1 MGRLDDKIAVVTGA
15 SRGLGAGIARRFA
28 NEGAVVI
35 CADVLDA
42 SDVASSCPASP
53 SGAKTSAVHL
63 DVTDTDEV
71 ETVMNAIADEYG
83 RIDILANNAGV
94 ARPIADVIDTPDEVF
109 DQVFAVNVR
118 GVLACSRAAAHVM
131 KRHEWGRII
140 NTASQTGK
148 VAWPGWGIYSAS
160 KFAVVGL
167 TQVLALELAPFNITV
182 NAICP
187 GTMLTDMTRSGFGAS
202 ATKLGRDREELL
214 AEHIATIPM
223 KRLGTADDIGA
234 MAVFLASDDAA
245 FTTGA
250 SLNLTGGEQVF
261 F

>member
-15 SRGLGAGIARRFA
+15 SRGLGEGIARRLA
-28 NEGAVVI
+28 DEGAAVV

-42 SDVASSCPASP
+42 SEVAASLPVAP
-53 SGAKTSAVHL
+53 SGAKPKAVRL
-63 DVTDTDEV
+63 DVTRSDEV

-83 RIDILANNAGV
+83 RLDILANNAGV
-94 ARPIADVIDTPDEVF
+94 AQPIADVIDTTDEVF
-109 DQVFAVNVR
+109 DRVFSVNVR
-118 GVLACSRAAAHVM
+118 GVFACSRAAAHIM
-131 KRHEWGRII
+131 KRHRWGRII

-167 TQVLALELAPFNITV
+167 TQVLALELAPFDITV

-187 GTMLTDMTRSGFGAS
+187 GTMLTDMTRTGFGA
-202 ATKLGRDREELL
+202 AAANLGRDRDELL
-214 AEHIATIPM
+214 AEHIATIPA
-223 KRLGTADDIGA
+223 KRLGTPDDIGA
-234 MAVFLASDDAA
+234 MVAFLASDDAA

>member
-1 MGRLDDKIAVVTGA
+1 MGRLDDKVALVTGA
-15 SRGLGAGIARRFA
+15 SRGLGEGIARRFA
-28 NEGAVVI
+28 DEGATVV
-35 CADVLDA
+35 CADILDA
-42 SDVASSCPASP
+42 SEVAGSLPASP
-53 SGAKTSAVHL
+53 AGAKPKAVHL

-71 ETVMNAIADEYG
+71 HAVVSAIAEEYS

-94 ARPIADVIDTPDEVF
+94 AQPIADVIDTPDDVF
-109 DQVFAVNVR
+109 DKVFAVNVR

-131 KRHEWGRII
+131 KQHEWGRII

-167 TQVLALELAPFNITV
+167 TQVLALELARYNITV

-187 GTMLTDMTRSGFGAS
+187 GTMLTDMTRAGFGAS
-202 ATKLGRDREELL
+202 ASMLGRDREELL
-214 AEHIATIPM
+214 AEHIDTIPM
-223 KRLGTADDIGA
+223 KRLGTPDDIGA
-234 MAVFLASDDAA
+234 MAAFLASDDAA

-250 SLNLTGGEQVF
+250 SFNLTGGEQVF

>member
-1 MGRLDDKIAVVTGA
+1 
-15 SRGLGAGIARRFA
+15 
-28 NEGAVVI
+28 
-35 CADVLDA
+35 
-42 SDVASSCPASP
+42 
-53 SGAKTSAVHL
+53 
-63 DVTDTDEV
+63 
-71 ETVMNAIADEYG
+71 MNAIADEYG

-94 ARPIADVIDTPDEVF
+94 AQPIADVIDTPDEVF

-118 GVLACSRAAAHVM
+118 GVLACSRAAAHIM

-202 ATKLGRDREELL
+202 AEKLGRDREELL

-223 KRLGTADDIGA
+223 KRLGTRRRHRGDGC
-234 MAVFLASDDAA
+234 VPRLR
-245 FTTGA
+245 
-250 SLNLTGGEQVF
+250 
-261 F
+261 

>member
-1 MGRLDDKIAVVTGA
+1 MGRLDDRIAVVTGA
-15 SRGLGAGIARRFA
+15 SRGLGEGIARRLA
-28 NEGAVVI
+28 SEGAAVV

-42 SDVASSCPASP
+42 SAVAAACPAAP
-53 SGAKTSAVHL
+53 SGAKSTAVHI
-63 DVTDTDEV
+63 DVTNTAEV
-71 ETVMNAIADEYG
+71 EAVMSSIAEQYG

-94 ARPIADVIDTPDEVF
+94 AQPIADVVDTPDEVF
-109 DQVFAVNVR
+109 DKVFAINVR
-118 GVLACSRAAAHVM
+118 GVLACSRAAAKIM
-131 KRHEWGRII
+131 KRQESGRII

-187 GTMLTDMTRSGFGAS
+187 GTMLTDMTRTGFGAS
-202 ATKLGRDREELL
+202 AAMLGRDREELL

-223 KRLGTADDIGA
+223 KRLGTPDDIGA
-234 MAVFLASDDAA
+234 MVAFLASDDAA

-250 SLNLTGGEQVF
+250 SINLTGGEQVF

>member
-15 SRGLGAGIARRFA
+15 SRGLGEGIAHRLA

-42 SDVASSCPASP
+42 SDVASACPASP
-53 SGAKTSAVHL
+53 SGAKPTAVHL

-71 ETVMNAIADEYG
+71 ESVMKSIADEYG

-94 ARPIADVIDTPDEVF
+94 AQPIADVVDTPDTVF

-118 GVLACSRAAAHVM
+118 GVLACSRAAAQVM

-148 VAWPGWGIYSAS
+148 VAWPGWGIYSSS

-167 TQVLALELAPFNITV
+167 TQVLALELAPYNITV

-202 ATKLGRDREELL
+202 AALLGRDREELL

-234 MAVFLASDDAA
+234 MVAFLASDDAA

>member
-15 SRGLGAGIARRFA
+15 SRGLGEGIARRLA
-28 NEGAVVI
+28 SEGAAVV

-42 SDVASSCPASP
+42 SAVAAACPVAP
-53 SGAKTSAVHL
+53 SGAKPTAVHL
-63 DVTDTDEV
+63 DVTKTDEV
-71 ETVMNAIADEYG
+71 EAVMNAIADVYG

-94 ARPIADVIDTPDEVF
+94 AQPIADVVDTPDEVF
-109 DQVFAVNVR
+109 DKVFAVNVR
-118 GVLACSRAAAHVM
+118 GVLACSRAAANIM
-131 KRHEWGRII
+131 KRNEWGRII

-187 GTMLTDMTRSGFGAS
+187 GTMLTDMTRTGFGAS
-202 ATKLGRDREELL
+202 AVMLGRDREELL

-223 KRLGTADDIGA
+223 KRLGTPDDIGA
-234 MAVFLASDDAA
+234 MVAFLASDDAA

-250 SLNLTGGEQVF
+250 SINLTGGEQVF